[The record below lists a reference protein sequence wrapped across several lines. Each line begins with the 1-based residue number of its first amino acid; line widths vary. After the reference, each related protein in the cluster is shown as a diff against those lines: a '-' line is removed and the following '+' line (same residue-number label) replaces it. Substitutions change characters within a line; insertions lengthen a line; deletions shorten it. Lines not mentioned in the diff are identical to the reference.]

1 MPLAIVEMAF
11 SSIHTFAFPLPL
23 MDADSC
29 TRLEQHL
36 VVSWPSQLLLTNKPA
51 GSAMNPVRDVLDF

>member
-1 MPLAIVEMAF
+1 MMPLAIVEMAF

-29 TRLEQHL
+29 TRLEQYL
-36 VVSWPSQLLLTNKPA
+36 VVS
-51 GSAMNPVRDVLDF
+51 

>member
-1 MPLAIVEMAF
+1 MPLASVEMAF
-11 SSIHTFAFPLPL
+11 YSIHTFTFPLPL

-36 VVSWPSQLLLTNKPA
+36 VVS
-51 GSAMNPVRDVLDF
+51 